1 MVLKTSAGAPITC
14 SDWDDLTD
22 EDGFLAKGRN
32 RYHCSYVIYRIG
44 TRFYAENG
52 TTGNLDFGGPN
63 NLPAGTVDGTSA
75 VAVIQAAINALP
87 TASEGEIYIR
97 KGQYPITEAISLT
110 GKDSI
115 TIRGENRG
123 GPYHRAESFQNGTY
137 LYLVAGSDDHLI
149 EKVEV
154 APSHL
159 GSIVLQDLGL
169 DGNCDNQTPGGAFDV
184 VYIAYTK
191 ELLIERCII
200 QRGTRNA
207 VRLTNAGENVW
218 VKNNRIQQNGNGQH
232 ALYVFTSVGTKI
244 LDNVILGAD
253 AATYAGVY
261 FENTCAYSTIK
272 GNAISDNEIG
282 VWFVDKCDENRIVD
296 NSIAENDSHGVY
308 LQQDCDNNIIALNE
322 IRTNGGI
329 GLLIADYGA
338 ASENNYIIG
347 NKITANTGLG
357 VSLTNLSDENR
368 FFDNDLL
375 TNVGGAYSDT
385 STGFNITIDN
395 EGWNP
400 QAAAT
405 PAVGGSPVTFGPYAY
420 PMMIG
425 VVGGTIT
432 SVTIRAQATGQAG
445 AGSFAY
451 YMLYPS
457 DTCIIVYTI
466 APTVYTYPQ

>member
-1 MVLKTSAGAPITC
+1 
-14 SDWDDLTD
+14 
-22 EDGFLAKGRN
+22 
-32 RYHCSYVIYRIG
+32 
-44 TRFYAENG
+44 
-52 TTGNLDFGGPN
+52 
-63 NLPAGTVDGTSA
+63 
-75 VAVIQAAINALP
+75 
-87 TASEGEIYIR
+87 
-97 KGQYPITEAISLT
+97 
-110 GKDSI
+110 
-115 TIRGENRG
+115 
-123 GPYHRAESFQNGTY
+123 
-137 LYLVAGSDDHLI
+137 
-149 EKVEV
+149 VEV

-184 VYIAYTK
+184 VHIEYTK
-191 ELLIERCII
+191 ELKIERCII
-200 QRGTRNA
+200 QRGTRNG
-207 VRLTNAGENVW
+207 VRLSSACENIWLV
-218 VKNNRIQQNGNGQH
+218 NNRIEQNGNGEH
-232 ALYVFTSVGTKI
+232 CIYSDASVGTKI
-244 LDNVILGAD
+244 FDNIILGAS
-253 AATYAGVY
+253 AVGMCGIYY
-261 FENTCAYSTIK
+261 ENTCLYSTISR
-272 GNAISDNEIG
+272 NEVSDNNIG
-282 VWFVDKCDENRIVD
+282 IEFRTACYENKIIS
-296 NSIAENDSHGVY
+296 NTIGENDNHGVFIY
-308 LQQDCDNNIIALNE
+308 NDCDNNLIALNNV
-322 IRTNGGI
+322 RDNGGN
-329 GLLIADYGA
+329 GVYIADFGT
-338 ASENNYIIG
+338 ASENNYVLG
-347 NKITANTGLG
+347 NKIIDNTGWG
-357 VSLTNLSDENR
+357 IQIINLSDLNR
-368 FFDNDLL
+368 IIDNDLL